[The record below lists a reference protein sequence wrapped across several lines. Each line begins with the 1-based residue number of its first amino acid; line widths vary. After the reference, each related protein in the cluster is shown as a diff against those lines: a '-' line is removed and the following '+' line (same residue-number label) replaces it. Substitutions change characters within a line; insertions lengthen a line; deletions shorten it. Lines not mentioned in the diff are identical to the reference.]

1 MLAIINGKTYVGTG
15 KVYEKA
21 TILVENG
28 IIKEIGEN
36 VSVPADAQ
44 IIDAEGKQVYPG
56 FIEAHTHATLMS
68 EPRITGAIMD
78 VNEASNPITPEV
90 SIIDAI
96 DPDSEALDYIR
107 RGGFSTVM
115 ILPGSAHVVGGE
127 GVAVKT
133 AKKVTVDEMI
143 IEGTQVMKMAFGEN
157 PRGAFKDKIKTR
169 MNTSAILRDL
179 LSRAV
184 EYADAKDAGK
194 APKFDSKLEAMIPVV
209 RGTKKCRIHCHKSM
223 DIMNVIRICQE
234 FKLNF
239 ALEHCTDSLPLASRL
254 AEMGVFCT
262 IGPLLSGPYKNEVW
276 HRSAQ
281 LPGKLVKQGVKI
293 CLTEDSSI
301 ATKLLPIHIGI
312 CIKEGLPWEEA
323 LKAITINAAENLGI
337 ADKTGSLE
345 IGKQADIS
353 IWDGD
358 PFCNYSTCN
367 YTIIDGEVYKHDH
380 KEMAYY

>member
-1 MLAIINGKTYVGTG
+1 MLAIINGKVFDGTG
-15 KVYEKA
+15 KTYEKA
-21 TILVENG
+21 SILVENG
-28 IIKEIGEN
+28 RIKEIGEN
-36 VSVPADAQ
+36 LSIPADAQ
-44 IIDAEGKQVYPG
+44 VIDAEGKQVFPG
-56 FIEAHTHATLMS
+56 FIEAHTHATLMA

-78 VNEASNPITPEV
+78 VNEASNPITPEAR
-90 SIIDAI
+90 ITDAI

-107 RGGFSTVM
+107 RGGFTTVM
-115 ILPGSAHVVGGE
+115 VLPGSANVVGGE
-127 GVAVKT
+127 GVAIKT
-133 AKKVTVDEMI
+133 AQKVTVDEMI
-143 IEGTQVMKMAFGEN
+143 IPGTQVMKMAFGEN

-179 LSRAV
+179 LQRSL

-194 APKFDSKLEAMIPVV
+194 NPKFDSKLDAMYPVV
-209 RGTKKCRIHCHKSM
+209 RGTMKCRIHCHKSM

-234 FKLNF
+234 YNLDF
-239 ALEHCTDSLPLASRL
+239 ALEHCTDSLKLAPKL

-276 HRSAQ
+276 NRSAQ
-281 LPGKLVKQGVKI
+281 LPGKLVAQGVKI

-301 ATKLLPIHIGI
+301 STKLLPIHIGI
-312 CIKEGLPWEEA
+312 CIKEGLPWNEA
-323 LKAITINAAENLGI
+323 LKAITVNAAENLGI
-337 ADKTGSLE
+337 ADKTGSLVP
-345 IGKQADIS
+345 GKAADIT

-367 YTIIDGEVYKHDH
+367 YTIIDGEVYKNDH